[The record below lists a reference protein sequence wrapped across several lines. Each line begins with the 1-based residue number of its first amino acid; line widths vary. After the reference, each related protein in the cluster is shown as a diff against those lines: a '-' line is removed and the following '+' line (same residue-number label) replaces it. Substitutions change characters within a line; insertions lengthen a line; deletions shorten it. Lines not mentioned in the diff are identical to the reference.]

1 MLIYTIFSNGKANGE
16 SRARILETSVLTV
29 STGYHVVWTKDKIDP
44 QELASKRW
52 VERWSIKKITDHF
65 GFGRTFVVRKL
76 GELKKNPELVESGV
90 TRSRIKSRKYR
101 FMGEL

>member
-1 MLIYTIFSNGKANGE
+1 MRTHDHLAIKEKCKNAI
-16 SRARILETSVLTV
+16 
-29 STGYHVVWTKDKIDP
+29 P
-44 QELASKRW
+44 ELMRYFQLG
-52 VERWSIKKITDHF
+52 I
-65 GFGRTFVVRKL
+65 GRTLIVRKL